1 MLLVDSETGER
12 LPEPDNATTR
22 KMMRANNLWH
32 RSCAVIVETLDGK
45 FIVQLRSSTKE
56 YCPSYYAVA
65 TGGVMAPDETNELNA
80 QRELEEELGV
90 TRTLD

>member
-1 MLLVDSETGER
+1 
-12 LPEPDNATTR
+12 
-22 KMMRANNLWH
+22 MRANNLWH